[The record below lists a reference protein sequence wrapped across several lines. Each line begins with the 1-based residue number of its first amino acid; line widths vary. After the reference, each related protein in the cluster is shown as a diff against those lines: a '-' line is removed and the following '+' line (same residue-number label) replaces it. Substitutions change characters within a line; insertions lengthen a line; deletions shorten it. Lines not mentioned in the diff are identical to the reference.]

1 MAKYEVTCYDPD
13 GNEVEYTV
21 EADDEAAA
29 LGHVLDEHGDDIAD
43 ASPFAV
49 CKKAAPRRRVAGKR
63 KQKARAKP
71 QARARKLPGV
81 RAPGRRRVFALSDE
95 AAEPIS
101 DEARK
106 LLATITEL
114 PLASEA

>member
-1 MAKYEVTCYDPD
+1 MAKYEVTCYDPN
-13 GNEVEYTV
+13 GNEVEYLV

-49 CKKAAPRRRVAGKR
+49 CKKAPPRRRAHGKR
-63 KQKARAKP
+63 KASKRGKKP
-71 QARARKLPGV
+71 TRS
-81 RAPGRRRVFALSDE
+81 RAPGGRQAVALAE
-95 AAEPIS
+95 ADAEPIS